1 MILYTVYM
9 NEQEFALKIE
19 DLTKKVDAIY
29 VSAEKTRKYF
39 LWTFIVSI
47 VFFVL
52 PLLALLFA
60 IPSFI
65 SSYSTALSST
75 ESTSSYQQQI
85 NELIQ

>member
-1 MILYTVYM
+1 M
-9 NEQEFALKIE
+9 NEQELSLKIE

-29 VSAEKTRKYF
+29 ASTEKTRKYF

-65 SSYSTALSST
+65 SSYNGALSDT
-75 ESTSSYQQQI
+75 GSTSSYQQQI
-85 NELIQ
+85 DELLSD

>member
-1 MILYTVYM
+1 MDM
-9 NEQEFALKIE
+9 NEQELALKIE

-29 VSAEKTRKYF
+29 ASVEKTRKYF

-60 IPSFI
+60 VPSFM
-65 SSYSTALSST
+65 SSYSGALSDT
-75 ESTSSYQQQI
+75 ESVSSYQQQI
-85 NELIQ
+85 NELTQ